1 MPTLGLLVRDNQC
14 TVFSVLKKT
23 EETMGKEVKEMEIQ
37 CLNKIRLSRKNDDN
51 KEPEHSGTE
60 KYSVDRQV

>member
-1 MPTLGLLVRDNQC
+1 M
-14 TVFSVLKKT
+14 LKKT

-37 CLNKIRLSRKNDDN
+37 CLNKIRVSRKNDDN